1 MPDFTN
7 RDPRTAEFWDQRFEA
22 EFTPWDRGGVPVQLA
37 AWLQTLEPENQGTAQ
52 GPDPDMGPARTGVRP
67 LGRTPVSRFSTVL
80 IPGCGIGHELQA
92 FCEAGWNA
100 TAIDFSPSAVVAAQQ
115 AVGKWREHVVQADF
129 FEYAPKQPLDL
140 IYERAFLCAMPRDMW
155 PRVVQRWADLLPED
169 GLLLGY
175 FYFDNNPK
183 GPPFGADRQQL
194 EQLMSAHF
202 VLEWDEPASDSIPVF
217 QGKERWMA
225 WRRKKAL

>member
-22 EFTPWDRGGVPVQLA
+22 EFMPWDRGGVPGQLS
-37 AWLQTLEPENQGTAQ
+37 AWLQTGTQ
-52 GPDPDMGPARTGVRP
+52 VPDPQGQAPNCRG
-67 LGRTPVSRFSTVL
+67 SVL
-80 IPGCGIGHELQA
+80 IPGCGTGYELQA

-100 TAIDFSPSAVVAAQQ
+100 TAIDFSPSAVAAAQQ
-115 AVGKWREHVVQADF
+115 ALGRWREHVVQADF
-129 FEYAPKQPLDL
+129 FEFQPAQPLDL

-175 FYFDNNPK
+175 FFFDISPK

-202 VLEWDEPASDSIPVF
+202 TKEWDEPAEDSIPVF